1 MKNVNNEMLLDYIDF
16 TPDEFEELMQ
26 QPKMY
31 SKEEE
36 HLKKIEINKKVKEI
50 FASLGY

>member
-1 MKNVNNEMLLDYIDF
+1 MKNVNNKMLLDYIDF

-36 HLKKIEINKKVKEI
+36 RLKKLKQIKKLKKYLQV
-50 FASLGY
+50 

>member
-1 MKNVNNEMLLDYIDF
+1 
-16 TPDEFEELMQ
+16 MQ

-36 HLKKIEINKKVKEI
+36 RLKKIETDKKVKEI

>member
-1 MKNVNNEMLLDYIDF
+1 MKNVNNKNVIRLYRLYS
-16 TPDEFEELMQ
+16 DEFEELMQ

-36 HLKKIEINKKVKEI
+36 RLKKIETDKKVKEI